1 MSALGLY
8 LSAFLPKWWAL
19 VSGAALFGVERF
31 ADRFSPSLKK
41 QLDRIPTGVRRFLEV
56 SFFLIAFFYV
66 GFSVWN
72 DERTTYM
79 AEKCK
84 IEKFEKRSTA
94 RNQLATFMMEAQQLA
109 SVSSLTKDSPQE
121 NVKAWFSSETSW
133 ETRLFTWT
141 RDNLGEAAATKI
153 VDTMNMPSGAWSNQ
167 TSPEHNQKLSVIA
180 KIEHNIGDLMESS
193 AWDDFDVRVAKSIDA
208 CTVNT

>member
-1 MSALGLY
+1 MSALSLY

-72 DERTTYM
+72 DERNTSM

-84 IEKFEKRSTA
+84 IEKSEDRSAA
-94 RNQLATFMMEAQQLA
+94 RNQLAAFRKEADDLFTA
-109 SVSSLTKDSPQE
+109 LTKDSSE
-121 NVKAWFSSETSW
+121 EDVKSWFSKENDW
-133 ETRLFTWT
+133 EWKVYTWT
-141 RDNLGEAAATKI
+141 RDNLGEAAAAK
-153 VDTMNMPSGAWSNQ
+153 VLDKNGMPAVSWSNQ
-167 TSPEHNQKLSVIA
+167 VSSDHNRELSIIDRI
-180 KIEHNIGDLMESS
+180 KHNIDALTESS
-193 AWDDFDVRVAKSIDA
+193 TWDDFDVRVAKSIDA
-208 CTVNT
+208 CTVNN